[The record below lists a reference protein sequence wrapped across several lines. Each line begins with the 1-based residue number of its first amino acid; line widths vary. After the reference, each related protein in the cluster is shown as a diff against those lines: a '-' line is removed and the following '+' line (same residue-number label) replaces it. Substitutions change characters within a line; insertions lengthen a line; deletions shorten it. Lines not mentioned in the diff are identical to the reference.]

1 MRSRC
6 HVENNLS
13 KHLEIGAM
21 TPDFEHEFKL
31 ALKEFGL
38 TFSDSENDIDDAL
51 LPCGHYR
58 IIDNPNLTQQL
69 CDIVAERTGAFWTFT
84 EYLRLQNTTPE
95 VPIEPQLED
104 EAFDPVKIKYDNASD
119 RKVARIY
126 RYQKAYAQYE
136 EKHKSYQRLLLQ
148 IRAIRAAGKFDVG
161 GYLDFVVSTLQDNW
175 AEFSQNFFFT
185 PKTFYINEK
194 ARQSHTFITGG
205 TGAGKSEAIKT
216 LIRHYLTKN
225 TKPALVVLDPHG
237 DLALDVAGFKE
248 NATNDR
254 LVYVSPSHFKG
265 KHISFNP
272 FDIQRTDEIS
282 LNRAQVQFLGALE
295 QIIGETL
302 TRPQRALLTPCI
314 GVLLHRKNS
323 NFTELVRFMDDKR
336 NRDLV
341 QYGQN
346 YLPNA
351 QDKDFFQHQFNS
363 RNFESTKEALRYR
376 FGEIIRDPT
385 VREFLCNPSTFNL
398 SECLEAGKLIV
409 FHFNPDYHTQEA
421 IRTTGQLIN
430 AFITNYAMSRPKTK
444 RRPIHLFADECQY
457 FVSSKIEEILGE
469 SRKFGLYLTLA
480 TQRTEQVGSAL
491 LDAIFGNVGCY
502 LIGRNKNKTAKKMAE
517 EHPIS
522 ADDIRELKK
531 LEFFQIQSER
541 QAIKTKIRIV
551 GNKHALAKTQW
562 ETLKATQ
569 SQIYYRDD
577 KEIKDKPNS
586 KHAEPVRKPKFPIP
600 DVSAS

>member
-1 MRSRC
+1 
-6 HVENNLS
+6 
-13 KHLEIGAM
+13 M
-21 TPDFEHEFKL
+21 TLDIPHEFEV
-31 ALKEFGL
+31 ALKEFKVY
-38 TFSDSENDIDDAL
+38 FSDSESNQSS
-51 LPCGHYR
+51 CGEFR
-58 IIDNPNLTQQL
+58 LIDNLYLARLL
-69 CDIVAERTGAFWTFT
+69 CDRVAEQTGAFWTFT
-84 EYLRLQNTTPE
+84 EYLRLQNNTPE
-95 VPIEPQLED
+95 APLEPQLED
-104 EAFDPVKIKYDNASD
+104 AAFDPLDIKYETPSD

-126 RYQKAYAQYE
+126 RYQKAHAQYE
-136 EKHKSYQRLLLQ
+136 ERHKSYQRLYLQ

-161 GYLDFVVSTLQDNW
+161 GYLDFVVSTLQDNYS
-175 AEFSQNFFFT
+175 EFAKNFFFT
-185 PKTFYINEK
+185 PKTLYVSEK
-194 ARQSHTFITGG
+194 SRQSHTFITGG

-237 DLALDVAGFKE
+237 DLALDIARFRE
-248 NATNDR
+248 NADNER
-254 LVYVSPSHFKG
+254 LVYVCPSHFKG
-265 KHISFNP
+265 RHISFNP
-272 FDIQRTDEIS
+272 FDVPLTDEVS

-314 GVLLHRKNS
+314 GVLLHRQGS
-323 NFTELVRFMDDKR
+323 TFTELVRFMDDKR
-336 NRDLV
+336 CRDLV
-341 QYGQN
+341 AYGQAH
-346 YLPNA
+346 LPNV
-351 QDKDFFQHQFNS
+351 QDRDFFQHQFYA

-398 SECLEAGKLIV
+398 PECIEEGKLIV

-457 FVSSKIEEILGE
+457 FVSPKIEEILGE

-517 EHPIS
+517 EHPLS

-531 LEFFQIQSER
+531 MEFFQIQTER
-541 QAIKTKIRIV
+541 QPIKTKLRII
-551 GNKHALAKTQW
+551 GNKFALPKAHWDK
-562 ETLKATQ
+562 LKLKQANQYYQ
-569 SQIYYRDD
+569 SNRAQSAGSQSVIASGYKR
-577 KEIKDKPNS
+577 
-586 KHAEPVRKPKFPIP
+586 APKFKIP
-600 DVSAS
+600 DVS